1 MSDTIRTYKRQTS
14 TALDQDFI
22 LIALNTQMIDDIKQ
36 SCIKEFFYQ
45 WISKDQCIQT
55 VFMLT
60 S

>member
-1 MSDTIRTYKRQTS
+1 MSDTIRICKRQIS

-22 LIALNTQMIDDIKQ
+22 LIELNTQMIDDIKQ

-55 VFMLT
+55 VLC
-60 S
+60 